1 MTETADFVRHI
12 RRADAGDREA
22 LYDICLRT
30 ADSGKDATALFGE
43 PKVPGSIWAVP
54 YAVLEPDFAFVVADA
69 SGAAGYVVGTPD
81 TAAFAARLEREWWPQ
96 VRRSFAGLAPRTEIE
111 ATALDR
117 IANPEHQSAD
127 LLAEFP
133 AHLHIN
139 LLPPAQSGGWGRRL
153 IETELEA
160 LRQAGVRGV
169 HLGVSPANE
178 RAMGFYRHLGF
189 ADVSRDGRITFA
201 MSFR

>member
-1 MTETADFVRHI
+1 MTGSIRHI
-12 RRADAGDREA
+12 RQASAADREA

-30 ADSGKDATALFGE
+30 ADSGVDATVLYGN

-54 YAVLEPDFAFVVADA
+54 YAVLEPDFAFVLADDNQA
-69 SGAAGYVVGTPD
+69 YGYVLGVPD
-81 TAAFAARLEREWWPQ
+81 TAAFEERLDREWWPEA
-96 VRRSFAGLAPRTEIE
+96 RRAFAGVTPKTEIE
-111 ATALDR
+111 AAALAR
-117 IANPEHQSAD
+117 IATPEPRD
-127 LLAEFP
+127 AELFAQFP

-139 LLPPAQSGGWGRRL
+139 LLPDAQSGGWGRRL

-169 HLGVSPANE
+169 HLGVSPTNE
-178 RAMGFYRHLGF
+178 RAKGFYRHIGF
-189 ADVSRDGRITFA
+189 TDVSRDGRVTFA

>member
-1 MTETADFVRHI
+1 MADFARQI
-12 RRADAGDREA
+12 RRANAGDREA

-30 ADSGKDATALFGE
+30 ADSGVDATALYGNR
-43 PKVPGSIWAVP
+43 KVPGSIWAVP
-54 YAVLEPDFAFVVADA
+54 YAVLEPDFAFVVADHEDTL
-69 SGAAGYVVGTPD
+69 GYVLGVPD

-96 VRRSFAGLAPRTEIE
+96 VRQSFAGLAPKTEVE
-111 ATALDR
+111 ASALAR
-117 IANPEHQSAD
+117 IATPEPHAGD
-127 LLAEFP
+127 LLADFP

-139 LLPPAQSGGWGRRL
+139 LLPAAQSGGWGRRL

-178 RAMGFYRHLGF
+178 RAKGFYRHIGF
-189 ADVSRDGRITFA
+189 TDVSRDGRITFA